1 MRWLS
6 RPGRAERPQERP
18 FSFRILNCFKFKNI
32 IKKNKEY
39 LIINHFS
46 QKFIIKVDWVQKRK
60 IETKIISL
68 CLFFNYYFNNLF
80 LFYEMRFS
88 LHNKFQ
94 KLDL

>member
-1 MRWLS
+1 MYNY
-6 RPGRAERPQERP
+6 
-18 FSFRILNCFKFKNI
+18 IYIYFKNI